1 MGSINSEE
9 QNVAVSGWTKS
20 NSPELIEEERLYTEL
35 DSEGRMISRTMTPYE
50 CQLEGEVE
58 QLQEALFKIS
68 SHYAK
73 VQFGLRQ
80 ISLASGSERE
90 NLLKD
95 LERLIAKGLDAT
107 GPIRGEK
114 FSMPAKLRVKQDKI
128 LCQLRGSLGDLVGA
142 TGVGFHANHFP
153 ATNRSLKIY
162 TGASNKTPRSKG
174 VGQDCGISRRC
185 IGHAKE
191 ESKPATGY
199 MKRTCGDLST
209 ESKIH
214 LYHTKSATYSKIRGN
229 SKTTEDG
236 KTRTNNNYLELLK
249 SNLI

>member
-1 MGSINSEE
+1 MGSNNNED
-9 QNVAVSGWTKS
+9 QNVAVSGWTQPS
-20 NSPELIEEERLYTEL
+20 SPEFIKEERLYTEL
-35 DSEGRMISRTMTPYE
+35 DSQGRMISRTMTPYE

-80 ISLASGSERE
+80 ISLASGSERD

-95 LERLIAKGLDAT
+95 LERLTAKGLDAT
-107 GPIRGEK
+107 GAMRDGK

-142 TGVGFHANHFP
+142 TGVSCHANHSH
-153 ATNRSLKIY
+153 ATNRSLKIS
-162 TGASNKTPRSKG
+162 TDSSNRTPTSKD
-174 VGQDCGISRRC
+174 VGQGCGISRRC
-185 IGHAKE
+185 IGHATE
-191 ESKPATGY
+191 DSKPATGH
-199 MKRTCGDLST
+199 MKRPCGDLST

-214 LYHTKSATYSKIRGN
+214 RYHTKSVTYSKICGN
-229 SKTTEDG
+229 SKRMEDG
-236 KTRTNNNYLELLK
+236 KTRTNNNYLELL
-249 SNLI
+249 